1 MIAALITGPS
11 LQLSLF
17 ALSLSRTVITSLSL
31 SLSLSAWGF
40 SLSLSTAWWWQA
52 NSSSSSG
59 SCYGRFF
66 FLIWKWPGLD
76 IEKHFF
82 LSLSLCFLPCQH
94 FFLSLRHQIGRK
106 GASIVV
112 EKRKKSRQCWWFI
125 CVRLYV
131 VAAIDMAGP
140 LAAAEKEI
148 GGYLLLVSPCKSI
161 WCETHTC

>member
-1 MIAALITGPS
+1 MTKETVRGKKRNYRNWPLCHPQADRVLSGIMYDGRHKSSTHRQHTKTDP
-11 LQLSLF
+11 LQ
-17 ALSLSRTVITSLSL
+17 
-31 SLSLSAWGF
+31 
-40 SLSLSTAWWWQA
+40 
-52 NSSSSSG
+52 
-59 SCYGRFF
+59 
-66 FLIWKWPGLD
+66 P
-76 IEKHFF
+76 
-82 LSLSLCFLPCQH
+82 QH
-94 FFLSLRHQIGRK
+94 FFLSLRDQIGRK